1 MSAALLMP
9 ATLLAYF
16 FLLLFVSHRATR
28 SGAKGNDAFFRAGR
42 QSHWAMVAF
51 GMIGASI
58 SGVSFI
64 SVPGWAKTTGM
75 TYLQMCIGF
84 VAGYLAVAFV
94 LLPVYYRLSLTS
106 IYTYLG
112 LRFGKAAHRTGS
124 MFFVLSKLCGSAA
137 RLYLVCVVIEQFAV
151 RPWLGEQG
159 TDSAAGILS
168 FSAVA
173 LCVLL
178 LIWLYTRR
186 GGIQT
191 VVRTDAL
198 QTLCMLLAL
207 LGVTVAVAT
216 RLNLSPSGVVRTIS
230 ESGMCRVWEWDW
242 RSPQAFWR
250 QFLSGMFIVIVMTGL
265 DQDMMQKNLTCRSLR
280 EAQKDMCSYGL
291 AFLPVN
297 ALFLGLGILLYTFA
311 ARQTPPVTATGDAL
325 LPALVADGL
334 LGAWVVAPFTIGIV
348 AAAFSSADSALTALT
363 TTVCID
369 ILGIERRKESLEQ
382 NKQGLERAELI
393 SNHQSLDSTRQKQI
407 LPQREQDLSQQGQ
420 TSEHPSQ
427 APSHKRQGAKPREW
441 APERA
446 AAVRRRVHI
455 GMAATFFLCIVA
467 FRVAGS
473 QNALN
478 TVYVLASYTY
488 GPLLGLFA
496 YGLYTRGVPRGRLV
510 PLVCVAAPLLCGWL
524 DYAAPRLWGYTFGYE
539 LLLLNGA
546 LTFLG
551 LALASAGQEKL
562 PARAPAA
569 DAPAQPLFTAFS
581 KKRGR
586 QRQGRK

>member
-94 LLPVYYRLSLTS
+94 LLPVYYRLRLSS

-159 TDSAAGILS
+159 TDGAAGILS

-207 LGVTVAVAT
+207 LGVTAAVAT

-242 RSPQAFWR
+242 QSPQAFWR

-334 LGAWVVAPFTIGIV
+334 LGTWVVAPFTIGIV

-382 NKQGLERAELI
+382 NKQGLERAE
-393 SNHQSLDSTRQKQI
+393 
-407 LPQREQDLSQQGQ
+407 Q

-427 APSHKRQGAKPREW
+427 APSHEKQDMKPREW
-441 APERA
+441 SPERA

-455 GMAATFFLCIVA
+455 GMAAAFFLCIVA
-467 FRVAGS
+467 FRIAGS

-524 DYAAPRLWGYTFGYE
+524 DHAAPRLWGYTFGYE

-562 PARAPAA
+562 PARTPSA